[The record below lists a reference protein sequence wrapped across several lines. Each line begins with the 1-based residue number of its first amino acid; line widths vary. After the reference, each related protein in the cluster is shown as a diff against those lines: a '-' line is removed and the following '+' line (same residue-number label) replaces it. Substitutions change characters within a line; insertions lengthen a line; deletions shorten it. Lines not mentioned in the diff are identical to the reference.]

1 MGDPFAGFS
10 AQRAQAVDEQITNLL
25 RQRIASGELPAGAR
39 LPPTDVLARQLGVT
53 IARIQSA
60 LRPLV
65 RAGLLQRRQRQGT
78 VVRAAAP
85 AITRVGL
92 YRGATSGWGG
102 RDRYA
107 ARLERLLTANLAAL
121 GVACSSFHDHRPEAQ
136 RTTLL
141 AELRQALRAGSI
153 DALIACESDHHLQ
166 RLMRSLPIPV
176 AGGGGR
182 RGASGPGY
190 YDFRQFA
197 DAGAACLAARG
208 CRSAGLISVVGDPPA
223 GGRPPAHAAC
233 RLPTLFHQACQRH
246 GLATAD
252 GWLHHPA
259 GGVREAEAEA
269 FGLASVQALW
279 AGAVRPDGLLVY
291 TDLAAR
297 GVVAG
302 LLAAL
307 DDDAPPP
314 ALALHRN
321 RELGLFCPFPADF
334 LEARLEH
341 MAEALWQR
349 VLAQRQGLAPPV
361 APLPFT
367 VVAGGG

>member
-1 MGDPFAGFS
+1 MGDPFAGFN
-10 AQRAQAVDEQITNLL
+10 ALRPQPVDEQIADLL
-25 RQRIASGELPAGAR
+25 RRRIASGELPPGAR

-53 IARIQSA
+53 ITRLQSA

-65 RAGLLQRRQRQGT
+65 RAGLLERRQRQGT
-78 VVRAAAP
+78 VVRAAPP
-85 AITRVGL
+85 AIARVGL

-121 GVACSSFHDHRPEAQ
+121 GVACTPFHDHRPEAQ
-136 RTTLL
+136 RVTLL

-153 DALIACESDHHLQ
+153 DALIACESDRHLQ
-166 RLMRSLPIPV
+166 RLLRSLPIPV
-176 AGGGGR
+176 AGGGGS
-182 RGASGPGY
+182 RGQSGTGD

-197 DAGAACLAARG
+197 DAGVACLAARG
-208 CRSAGLISVVGDPPA
+208 CRSAGLIAVAGDPPA

-233 RLPTLFHQACQRH
+233 RLPALFRQACQAH

-252 GWLHHPA
+252 GWLHRPA

-269 FGLASVQALW
+269 FGRACVQALW
-279 AGAVRPDGLLVY
+279 AGPAHPDGLLVY

-307 DDDAPPP
+307 DDDTPPP

-349 VLAQRQGLAPPV
+349 VLAQRQGLAPPA

>member
-10 AQRAQAVDEQITNLL
+10 ALRPQPVDEQIADLL
-25 RQRIASGELPAGAR
+25 RRRIAGGDLPAGTR
-39 LPPTDVLARQLGVT
+39 LPPTDVLARQLGVS

-65 RAGLLQRRQRQGT
+65 RAGLLDRRQRQGT
-78 VVRAAAP
+78 VVRAAPP
-85 AITRVGL
+85 AIARVGL
-92 YRGATSGWGG
+92 YRGATRGWGG
-102 RDRYA
+102 RDRFA
-107 ARLERLLTANLAAL
+107 ARLERVLGAHLAAQ
-121 GVACSSFHDHRPEAQ
+121 GVACTAFHDPRPEPQ

-141 AELRQALRAGSI
+141 AELRQALRTGAI
-153 DALIACESDHHLQ
+153 DALIACESDHHLA

-176 AGGGGR
+176 AGGSS
-182 RGASGPGY
+182 RGAPGPGD

-208 CRSAGLISVVGDPPA
+208 CRSAGLVSVVGDPPA
-223 GGRPPAHAAC
+223 GGRPPAHAAA
-233 RLPTLFHQACQRH
+233 RLPALFRQACQAR
-246 GLATAD
+246 GLATND
-252 GWLHHPA
+252 GWIHRPS

-269 FGLASVQALW
+269 FGRACVQALW
-279 AGAVRPDGLLVY
+279 AGPARPDGLLVY

-307 DDDAPPP
+307 DDDTPPP

-349 VLAQRQGLAPPV
+349 VLAQRQGLVPP
-361 APLPFT
+361 AEPLPFT